1 MNELRLAL
9 APQGALMLR
18 QQPDFNLELA
28 LRRAKMRTFGVA
40 ALLKRRNDPLEGHMY
55 PDQQNHLASP
65 VQGST
70 LNAGQFG
77 SLFAQHPCRGCDA
90 KRQAYDAETP
100 AHPMRK
106 RGHPLRKRGHL
117 LAAILRTKQ

>member
-9 APQGALMLR
+9 APQGALIIR

-28 LRRAKMRTFGVA
+28 LRRAKMRTFGVTA
-40 ALLKRRNDPLEGHMY
+40 FLKRRNDPLEGPMH
-55 PDQQNHLASP
+55 PEQQNHLASP

-90 KRQAYDAETP
+90 KVQAYDAETP
-100 AHPMRK
+100 A
-106 RGHPLRKRGHL
+106 HPLRKRGHL

>member
-40 ALLKRRNDPLEGHMY
+40 ALSKRRNDPLEGTMC
-55 PDQQNHLASP
+55 PDQHNFLASP
-65 VQGST
+65 AQGST

-77 SLFAQHPCRGCDA
+77 STFAQHPCSGCDA
-90 KRQAYDAETP
+90 KRQAYDAEMP
-100 AHPMRK
+100 AHPMK
-106 RGHPLRKRGHL
+106 KRGHL
-117 LAAILRTKQ
+117 LAAIRRKKQ

>member
-40 ALLKRRNDPLEGHMY
+40 ALRKRRNDPLEGTMY
-55 PDQQNHLASP
+55 PDQHNFLASP
-65 VQGST
+65 AQGST
-70 LNAGQFG
+70 QNAGQFG
-77 SLFAQHPCRGCDA
+77 STFAQHPCSGCDA
-90 KRQAYDAETP
+90 KRQAYAAETP
-100 AHPMRK
+100 APPM
-106 RGHPLRKRGHL
+106 RKRGHL
-117 LAAILRTKQ
+117 LAAITRKKQ

>member
-9 APQGALMLR
+9 APQGALILR
-18 QQPDFNLELA
+18 QPPEFHLELA
-28 LRRAKMRTFGVA
+28 LRRAKIRAFGVA
-40 ALLKRRNDPLEGHMY
+40 ALLKRRNDPLEGPMY

-65 VQGST
+65 AQGST

-77 SLFAQHPCRGCDA
+77 SLFAQHPCHECNA
-90 KRQAYDAETP
+90 KVQAYDAVTP

-106 RGHPLRKRGHL
+106 RGHL
-117 LAAILRTKQ
+117 LAAITRKKQ

>member
-9 APQGALMLR
+9 APECALILR

-40 ALLKRRNDPLEGHMY
+40 ALLKRRNDPLEGTMY
-55 PDQQNHLASP
+55 PDQHNYIASP
-65 VQGST
+65 AQGST

-77 SLFAQHPCRGCDA
+77 STFAQHPCRGCDA

-100 AHPMRK
+100 AHP
-106 RGHPLRKRGHL
+106 LRKRKHL

>member
-9 APQGALMLR
+9 APQGTLIIR

-40 ALLKRRNDPLEGHMY
+40 AFLKRRNDPLEGPMH
-55 PDQQNHLASP
+55 PEQQNHLASP

-90 KRQAYDAETP
+90 KVQAYDAETP
-100 AHPMRK
+100 A
-106 RGHPLRKRGHL
+106 HPLRKRGHL

>member
-9 APQGALMLR
+9 APQGALIIR

-40 ALLKRRNDPLEGHMY
+40 AFLKRRNDPLEGPMH
-55 PDQQNHLASP
+55 PEQQNHLASP

-77 SLFAQHPCRGCDA
+77 SLFAQHPCRGCNA
-90 KRQAYDAETP
+90 KMQAYDAETP
-100 AHPMRK
+100 A
-106 RGHPLRKRGHL
+106 HPLRKRGHL